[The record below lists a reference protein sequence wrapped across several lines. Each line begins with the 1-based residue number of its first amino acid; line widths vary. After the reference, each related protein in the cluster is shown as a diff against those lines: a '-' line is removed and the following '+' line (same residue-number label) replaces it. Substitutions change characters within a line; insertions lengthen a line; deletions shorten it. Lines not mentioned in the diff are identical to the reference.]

1 MIASASACHRRGSG
15 SEKRTKRTTVKSV
28 KIVHRGNG
36 PRLSHLYLQRMLF
49 FSIWLV
55 DMNLLLS
62 TNSYFSGCFIDRH
75 GLQGQKL
82 VTIYCLYETM
92 RAAEDY
98 YGISRNVDL
107 EEIVSLALY
116 TCL

>member
-1 MIASASACHRRGSG
+1 MIASACHRRGSE
-15 SEKRTKRTTVKSV
+15 SERRTERTTVKSFR
-28 KIVHRGNG
+28 IAHRGNG
-36 PRLSHLYLQRMLF
+36 PRLSNLYLQSTLF
-49 FSIWLV
+49 LSIWLV
-55 DMNLLLS
+55 DMNLLFS
-62 TNSYFSGCFIDRH
+62 THGYFSSGFIDGH

-107 EEIVSLALY
+107 EEIESLALY